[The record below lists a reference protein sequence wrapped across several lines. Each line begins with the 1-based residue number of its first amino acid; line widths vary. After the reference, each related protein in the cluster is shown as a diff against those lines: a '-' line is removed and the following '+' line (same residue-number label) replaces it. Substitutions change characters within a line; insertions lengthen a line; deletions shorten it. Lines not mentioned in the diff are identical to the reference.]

1 MESTLSRTHGLL
13 LETPS
18 GLAPSEER
26 TDQRA
31 RDRYPISLDLQYKVL
46 RGGRVEQIGTG
57 RTLNIS
63 SGGVLFETDDR
74 LPQRGLVEVAMQWPY
89 LLQGACGLK
98 LVMRGHIV
106 RSTANHKETAVRA
119 EFREFRTT
127 GVRRQDAV
135 SKAALSAR

>member
-1 MESTLSRTHGLL
+1 METTLSSTHGLL
-13 LETPS
+13 LETRS
-18 GLAPSEER
+18 ASLRSEER

-46 RGGRVEQIGTG
+46 RGGRVEQTGTG

-74 LPQRGLVEVAMQWPY
+74 LPQRGLVELALQWPY
-89 LLQGACGLK
+89 LLQGVCALK
-98 LVMRGHIV
+98 LVMRGRIV
-106 RSTANHKETAVRA
+106 RSAANNRETAVRA

-127 GVRRQDAV
+127 GVRRQDANP
-135 SKAALSAR
+135 KAAASAR

>member
-1 MESTLSRTHGLL
+1 MTTTLSATHD
-13 LETPS
+13 LETAS
-18 GLAPSEER
+18 APLSEEL

-46 RGGRVEQIGTG
+46 RGGRIEQTGTG

-89 LLQGACGLK
+89 LLQGVCGLK

-106 RSTANHKETAVRA
+106 RSGGNQTKTALRA
-119 EFREFRTT
+119 EFREFRTA
-127 GVRRQDAV
+127 RRKDVGSETAV
-135 SKAALSAR
+135 SAQ